1 MTWLQDH
8 LVVLPIV
15 VPLAAGAFM
24 VMLDERRRAI
34 KIGIASASIVLSI
47 AIAVALAIRLE
58 APEASGVL
66 VYSLGAWPARFGIA
80 LVVDRL
86 SAIMLLLSGGLGLA
100 TLIFSLV
107 RWVRAGTHFLP
118 LHQFLLAG
126 LNGAFLAGDLFNLFV
141 FFEVLLASS
150 YGLALH
156 GSGAVRVKA
165 GLHYI
170 AINLMASSLFLI
182 GVSLIYSVCGTLNMA
197 DLAMRLASLS
207 VANKGLADTGLAI
220 LGLAFLIKAG
230 VWPLCFWLPPAYAAA
245 SPPVSAFFAVMTK
258 VGVYSI
264 LRLGPL
270 FTGGDGGLIGTGLF
284 LGGIATLIFGTVGA
298 LASQDLTRLGAFN
311 ILVSSG
317 TLLSAVALGH
327 LAVTAAALFYL
338 VSSTLSLC
346 AFFLLIEL
354 AERGREAGAD
364 VLAVTLE
371 AYGGGEG
378 DDADDVDEVGIAV
391 PATMAVLGAS
401 FIGCAVLLAGL
412 PPLSGFVAKT
422 ALLTAIFNPSGLGVD
437 GVISNAGWALAIL
450 SVVSSL
456 AALIS
461 TTRAG
466 IRTFWPAFERST
478 PHVRVIEVAP
488 VLLMLG
494 LCAAMT
500 IQAGPTMRYMQ
511 AAAQALHDP
520 QTYIHAVSASET
532 TMRDKPEESLR

>member
-1 MTWLQDH
+1 MTRLLDH
-8 LVVLPIV
+8 LVILPIV
-15 VPLAAGAFM
+15 VPLAAGALM
-24 VMLDERRRAI
+24 VMLDERRRPL
-34 KIGIASASIVLSI
+34 KIGIALASI
-47 AIAVALAIRLE
+47 AISIVVAIVLAVRVD
-58 APEASGVL
+58 ASGTNGTL
-66 VYSLGAWPARFGIA
+66 VYLLGGWPARVGIA
-80 LVVDRL
+80 LVADRL
-86 SAIMLLLSGGLGLA
+86 SAIMLLLSAGLGLA
-100 TLIFSLV
+100 TLIFSLA
-107 RWVRAGTHFLP
+107 RWVTAGTHFLP
-118 LHQFLLAG
+118 LHQFLLVG
-126 LNGAFLAGDLFNLFV
+126 LNGAFLAGDVFNLFV

-156 GSGAVRVKA
+156 GSGAARVKT

-197 DLAMRLASLS
+197 DLAVRLAA
-207 VANKGLADTGLAI
+207 VPAANKGLANAGSAI

-230 VWPLCFWLPPAYAAA
+230 LWPLCFWLPPAYAAA
-245 SPPVSAFFAVMTK
+245 SPPVAAFFAVMTK
-258 VGVYSI
+258 VGVYAI

-270 FTGGDGGLIGTGLF
+270 FSNGDGSFIETGLF

-298 LASQDLTRLGAFN
+298 LASQDLKRLGAFN

-317 TLLSAVALGH
+317 TLLSAAALGQT
-327 LAVTAAALFYL
+327 AVTAAALFYL

-371 AYGGGEG
+371 AYGLGEG
-378 DDADDVDEVGIAV
+378 DEPAEAAEVGIAV

-412 PPLSGFVAKT
+412 PPLSGFIAKA
-422 ALLTAIFNPSGLGVD
+422 ALLTAIFNPSGFGLSEGAS
-437 GVISNAGWALAIL
+437 GFGWALAIL
-450 SVVSSL
+450 SVVSGL

-478 PHVRVIEVAP
+478 PHVRILEVAP
-488 VLLMLG
+488 VLLMLS
-494 LCAAMT
+494 LCVAMT
-500 IQAGPTMRYMQ
+500 VQAGPAMRYMQ
-511 AAAQALHDP
+511 AAAQSLYDP
-520 QTYIHAVSASET
+520 QAYIHAVT
-532 TMRDKPEESLR
+532 TADRTMGGGTEEVR